1 MARTSQDRVM
11 FGAKGSS
18 RFEVGEQITEML
30 NVKSSSLNGTLLT
43 WGAREGL
50 GGRVS
55 TTDGM
60 RLESYRDGGKK
71 INPEGIC

>member
-1 MARTSQDRVM
+1 MARTSQDRVT
-11 FGAKGSS
+11 FGAEGSS

-60 RLESYRDGGKK
+60 RLESYREGGKK

>member
-1 MARTSQDRVM
+1 MGQR
-11 FGAKGSS
+11 GAVG
-18 RFEVGEQITEML
+18 FEVRKQITEML
-30 NVKSSSLNGTLLT
+30 NVKSSSLNFTLLT

-60 RLESYRDGGKK
+60 RLESCREGGKK